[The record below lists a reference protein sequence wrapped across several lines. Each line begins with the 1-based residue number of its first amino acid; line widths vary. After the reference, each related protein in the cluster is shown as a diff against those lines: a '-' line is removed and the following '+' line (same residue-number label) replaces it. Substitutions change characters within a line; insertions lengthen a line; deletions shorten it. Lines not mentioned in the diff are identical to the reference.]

1 MCAFIVV
8 ELIRITRQIHCKAVE
23 QRATLIRRQYNR
35 DWGTLYSRPPIDP
48 YLTPPCYKILAAP
61 VVRDTAKPAVK
72 RRYNKKAA
80 TTLSAAVDS
89 ISAVLV
95 HSCSKCC
102 SPVARTASD
111 RRSRLSPARHQ
122 ARTRRL
128 HQSHV
133 TRTRLN
139 CASEPAA

>member
-1 MCAFIVV
+1 MCF
-8 ELIRITRQIHCKAVE
+8 HCRGTSSYHTTNTL
-23 QRATLIRRQYNR
+23 QGRRAKSHVDTQTIQPRL
-35 DWGTLYSRPPIDP
+35 GTSYSRPPIDP
-48 YLTPPCYKILAAP
+48 YLTPHCHKTLAAP